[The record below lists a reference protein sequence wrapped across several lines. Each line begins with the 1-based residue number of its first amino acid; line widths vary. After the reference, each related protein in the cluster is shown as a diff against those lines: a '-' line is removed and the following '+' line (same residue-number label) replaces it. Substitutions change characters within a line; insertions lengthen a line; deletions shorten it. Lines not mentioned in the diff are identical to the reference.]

1 LLKDWKEKHHEF
13 CQEDAEERKL
23 KRDSKGRVEA
33 GLKELE
39 VGMKESLKM
48 VDNHPSGE
56 EVHSEV
62 KQDLVAVK
70 ELCEKMGRKGK
81 GKARK
86 TDVGNS
92 KEGRGAK

>member
-1 LLKDWKEKHHEF
+1 MLKDREEKHHEF
-13 CQEDAEERKL
+13 CQGDAEERKV

-33 GLKELE
+33 GLKVLE

-48 VDNHPSGE
+48 IDNDSSDK
-56 EVHSEV
+56 EVNSEV
-62 KQDLVAVK
+62 KQHFVAVK

-86 TDVGNS
+86 
-92 KEGRGAK
+92 

>member
-1 LLKDWKEKHHEF
+1 MKDRKEKHHEF
-13 CQEDAEERKL
+13 CQEDAEERKV

-33 GLKELE
+33 GLKMLE

-48 VDNHPSGE
+48 VDYDPSD
-56 EVHSEV
+56 EVHAEV
-62 KQDLVAVK
+62 KQELVAVK